1 MSNPIVTVVEQVTNV
16 IVEPLAP
23 SVSGPLTAIAEQQ
36 VNVTVEP
43 PPATEVIIALPG
55 VQGNPGVVVS
65 DTPPADHSLIWVD
78 TSAT

>member
-1 MSNPIVTVVEQVTNV
+1 MSNPIVTIVEQVTNV

-23 SVSGPLTAIAEQQ
+23 SPNGPLMAIAEQS
-36 VNVTVEP
+36 VNVTID
-43 PPATEVIIALPG
+43 PPATTQVTVALPG

-65 DTPPADHSLIWVD
+65 NTPPTDLSLIWVD